1 MRDMPPIDM
10 DADSLGP
17 PLGPGLGSCR
27 AALLA
32 DGSVLRAWCHAA
44 NIGRIALALAEHDI
58 GDMDD
63 CSINDPIVSI
73 IDGGEPAHGRCHV
86 IESLMRVRRV
96 SQVKSCGDDF
106 APRLHG

>member
-1 MRDMPPIDM
+1 MRDMPPIDL

-44 NIGRIALALAEHDI
+44 NVGRIALALAEHDI

-73 IDGGEPAHGRCHV
+73 IDGGEPAHVPLQALADMSEETAAGICKQ
-86 IESLMRVRRV
+86 L
-96 SQVKSCGDDF
+96 
-106 APRLHG
+106 